1 MAYRISFGILLQRRI
16 MSASR
21 LWKQLWAIAA
31 PIALQNL
38 ILSSINLVDVFMIS
52 RLGDI
57 FIAGAGI
64 ANQIYFLFVLTLF
77 GINSGGAIFIAQ
89 FWGRRDESNIYRTI
103 GLALLLSQGAAL
115 LFFAF
120 AFFAPERLIALYS
133 PDPAVISAGASYL
146 KTVSWSYFV
155 TALSFT
161 FSMALR
167 AVAKP
172 LASLYASV
180 ACLLVNIF
188 LNYVLIFGH
197 FGFPALG
204 LPGAALATLAARMV
218 ESALLLLFIRWK
230 QIPVLAPA
238 RALFSLTRPF
248 ITRVLAISLPVMLN
262 EILWSLGVTLY
273 HVIYAR
279 MGTTAI
285 ASIQVENSVERL
297 AFVFFIGI
305 GAATATLIGHSIGRG
320 DLEETKGLGFKLSR
334 FSFLLGL
341 GLGTIL
347 ALSASLIFS
356 LFDITSEVRDN
367 AVLLLR
373 LYGVILPFRAFNV
386 TNVVGVFRGGGDTRY
401 CLFVDLAALWIV
413 GLPMAALA
421 AFLLHLPLPVV
432 FMGAGLEELAKS
444 WVAFRRLRSGKWI
457 HSLSSDS

>member
-1 MAYRISFGILLQRRI
+1 MPL
-16 MSASR
+16 SR

-38 ILSSINLVDVFMIS
+38 VLSSINLVDVFMIS
-52 RLGDI
+52 RLGDV

-64 ANQIYFLFVLTLF
+64 ANQIYFLLVLTLF

-103 GLALLLSQGAAL
+103 GLSLLLSQGAAL
-115 LFFAF
+115 LFFCF

-146 KTVSWSYFV
+146 KIVAWSYFI

-167 AVAKP
+167 AVARP
-172 LASLYASV
+172 LVSLFASI
-180 ACLLVNIF
+180 ACLLVNVF
-188 LNYVLIFGH
+188 LNYALIFGH
-197 FGFPALG
+197 WGFPALG
-204 LPGAALATLAARMV
+204 LPGAAWATLAARLV
-218 ESALLLLFIRWK
+218 EAALLLLFIRGK
-230 QIPVLAPA
+230 KIPVLAPVK
-238 RALFSLTRPF
+238 ALFALTRPF
-248 ITRVLAISLPVMLN
+248 VARVLAISLPVMLN

-273 HVIYAR
+273 NVIYAR

-320 DLEETKGLGFKLSR
+320 DLAETKRLGFRLSR

-341 GLGTIL
+341 GVGAAL
-347 ALSASLIFS
+347 ALLSSLIFS
-356 LFDITSEVRDN
+356 LFDITPEVRDN
-367 AVLLLR
+367 AILLLR
-373 LYGVILPFRAFNV
+373 LYGLILPLRAFNV
-386 TNVVGVFRGGGDTRY
+386 TNVVGVFRGGGDTKY
-401 CLFVDLAALWIV
+401 CLFVDLAALWIIGV
-413 GLPMAALA
+413 PMAALA
-421 AFLLHLPLPVV
+421 AFLLRLPLPFV
-432 FMGAGLEELAKS
+432 FLGAGLEEMAKF
-444 WVAFRRLRSGKWI
+444 WVALHRLRSGRWI
-457 HSLSSDS
+457 HSVAAEE